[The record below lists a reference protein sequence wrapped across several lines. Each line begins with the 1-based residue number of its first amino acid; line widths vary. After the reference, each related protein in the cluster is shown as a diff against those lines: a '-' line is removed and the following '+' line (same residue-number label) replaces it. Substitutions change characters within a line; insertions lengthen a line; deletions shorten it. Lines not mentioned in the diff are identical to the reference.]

1 MKQQLKN
8 GLIAGTVAA
17 TLFGAGFMVSAQDNA
32 TPENHDMA
40 ISAQELDMEMMSFD
54 FYRMGFMDGFE
65 SCYMMDDGFYDDE
78 YGYEDEGDWADF
90 EEDFEE
96 DFEYTELEQAPA
108 NLNVAFDAFQFHSAE
123 QATAEGYEGTFV
135 TYINADDARFFTVS
149 QESFAPLSDEEVAA
163 LEAEMEADIEAMDE
177 DMDEAFMGEFMDEEV
192 PTLEQTLTI
201 NGTEVYVMVE
211 RVDGV
216 TEAGAFYETD
226 NGVVSV
232 EGELTMSQIT
242 SVVEQLLAQ

>member
-78 YGYEDEGDWADF
+78 YGYEDEGDWV
-90 EEDFEE
+90 DFEE
-96 DFEYTELEQAPA
+96 DFEYIELEQAPA

-135 TYINADDARFFTVS
+135 SYINADDARFFTVA
-149 QESFAPLSDEEVAA
+149 QESFAPLSDEEAAA
-163 LEAEMEADIEAMDE
+163 LETEMEAMDEE
-177 DMDEAFMGEFMDEEV
+177 DMDEAFMDEFMDEEV
-192 PTLEQTLTI
+192 PVLEQTLTV